1 MGFAFV
7 NDSAVQRIKSL
18 IRKMGHF
25 YFFSVHLFNITGVAI
40 TAPGDS
46 PNTDGIKMGFSSNIH
61 ISSIHIGT
69 GDDCVAILS
78 RTTNLDTLSKTKQKH

>member
-7 NDSAVQRIKSL
+7 NDSGVQRIKSL
-18 IRKMGHF
+18 KSNMGHF
-25 YFFSVHLFNITGVAI
+25 YFFSVHLFNIIGICI

-46 PNTDGIKMGFSSNIH
+46 PNTNEIKMGFSSNIH
-61 ISSIHIGT
+61 ISSIHTGT

-78 RTTNLDTLSKTKQKH
+78 RTT